1 VLGKISEVLGRHGR
15 DNRGARFPE
24 ESYLLPICVLRIC
37 TGSKRDTLLESG
49 RTGAGRSS
57 MAAAMLVT
65 KLLRLASERRAAL
78 LKMRPEATTDYRQF
92 R

>member
-1 VLGKISEVLGRHGR
+1 
-15 DNRGARFPE
+15 
-24 ESYLLPICVLRIC
+24 
-37 TGSKRDTLLESG
+37 
-49 RTGAGRSS
+49 